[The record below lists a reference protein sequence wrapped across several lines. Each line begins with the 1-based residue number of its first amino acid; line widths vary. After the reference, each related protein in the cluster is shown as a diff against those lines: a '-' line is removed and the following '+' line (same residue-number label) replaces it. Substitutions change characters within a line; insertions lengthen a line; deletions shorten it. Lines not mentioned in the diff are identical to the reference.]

1 MDSEVEPDGAD
12 PGQISVEVVGIE
24 SHQQMQQ
31 QQQSEEMKRIVA
43 DDGSEMV
50 LLTAAKYDEMLNRQQ
65 VADWLYDQLHDEQ
78 RQRREI
84 SEKCRVC
91 SEALVRENNLVMRYR
106 QLLIGNRLQPKPV
119 DDEKDAI
126 HVGAELPE
134 TFFEFDRAGGEKELE
149 ARGRF
154 PAGSGTESVRRT
166 EDAAPSK
173 TGVHRSV
180 LEPDE
185 AVVVPQP
192 VSTDATAVHGHW
204 KDPARAVNVAS
215 ATDDSRSHQE
225 KSRRHRQLLDE
236 ASDAMN
242 TVPLAT
248 SSTMSHDLLQKV
260 LEQNARLKQLLRK
273 IVDTE
278 GMTIREF
285 LVSCSS
291 CFHRK
296 RTWRVITVSLY
307 LLPLFIYLLLLFFK
321 AHYSTKP
328 QAEILKLNNVNGC
341 NDISFGDHSILY
353 CVLCFCCCMVSS
365 KILEIRK

>member
-1 MDSEVEPDGAD
+1 VDSEVEPDGAD

-24 SHQQMQQ
+24 SHQQQQ
-31 QQQSEEMKRIVA
+31 QQQQPQEMRRIIA

-65 VADWLYDQLHDEQ
+65 VTDWLYDQLHDEQ
-78 RQRREI
+78 RHRREI
-84 SEKCRVC
+84 SEKCRAC

-134 TFFEFDRAGGEKELE
+134 TFFESDQGAGGEKELE
-149 ARGRF
+149 ARGRCL
-154 PAGSGTESVRRT
+154 AGSGTESVQTT

-185 AVVVPQP
+185 AVIVPQP
-192 VSTDATAVHGHW
+192 VFTDATAGHGQW
-204 KDPARAVNVAS
+204 KNPTRAVKVART
-215 ATDDSRSHQE
+215 ADDGRSQQE
-225 KSRRHRQLLDE
+225 KSRCHQQLLDE

-242 TVPLAT
+242 TVPMAT

-291 CFHRK
+291 RF
-296 RTWRVITVSLY
+296 
-307 LLPLFIYLLLLFFK
+307 PL
-321 AHYSTKP
+321 
-328 QAEILKLNNVNGC
+328 
-341 NDISFGDHSILY
+341 
-353 CVLCFCCCMVSS
+353 
-365 KILEIRK
+365 